1 MKEYIFNINNQNAST
16 IVIPNAP
23 TGLTMQNILAI
34 LNEST
39 KKVLHSPFA
48 QNVYG
53 MTYGDTN
60 LIITMRNAPSAVGSL
75 MVKLYTDVDL
85 ATENTANATKTAV
98 GIAPV
103 GSERTTVFQYLAAIL
118 DNIEG
123 QGGEDI
129 PEGLGDRINLLLQFF
144 GLPQALPEY
153 HAMTT
158 AEVLEIA
165 DEEWLA
171 MYGFVA
177 VPNTLHTV
185 NPLGQQVTIATYFKP
200 SRTYGD
206 YGFTELWAQND
217 QQQWVSILNDNPTA
231 DRDIY
236 TYNPSNNE

>member
-60 LIITMRNAPSAVGSL
+60 LIITMRVDSPSAVGSL
-75 MVKLYTDVDL
+75 MIKLYTDVDL

-98 GIAPV
+98 GVAPV

-118 DNIEG
+118 ENIEG
-123 QGGEDI
+123 QSGGDPDI
-129 PEGLGDRINLLLQFF
+129 PEGVADRLAMIIEFF
-144 GLPQALPEY
+144 GIKPIDDY
-153 HAMTT
+153 NFMT
-158 AEVLEIA
+158 
-165 DEEWLA
+165 
-171 MYGFVA
+171 
-177 VPNTLHTV
+177 
-185 NPLGQQVTIATYFKP
+185 
-200 SRTYGD
+200 
-206 YGFTELWAQND
+206 D
-217 QQQWVSILNDNPTA
+217 QQITDTLEDIWDNMNA
-231 DRDIY
+231 
-236 TYNPSNNE
+236 